1 MSVNI
6 YDKTNDEL
14 KAIAGGTLYAD
25 APRLG
30 VPVVLNYKRSRADI
44 VGEIEDIV
52 DELEVKL

>member
-25 APRLG
+25 SPVGSILPYGGTTAPNGWL
-30 VPVVLNYKRSRADI
+30 LC
-44 VGEIEDIV
+44 
-52 DELEVKL
+52 